1 MAATMG
7 PMSRAAFT
15 VILGLC
21 GLACAGRDARVEDP
35 DLAAAEPAVVEEPAV
50 EPDEVIEKPDVGLE
64 LIGKEDTAE
73 GPTQT
78 VEIEDEA
85 SPHDQVV
92 VPPKRTKSGSFMSGV
107 KMNPNK

>member
-1 MAATMG
+1 MG
-7 PMSRAAFT
+7 PMSRCAFT
-15 VILGLC
+15 VILGLG
-21 GLACAGRDARVEDP
+21 GLACAGRDAPVEDP
-35 DLAAAEPAVVEEPAV
+35 DLQPLQAASVQEAPVV
-50 EPDEVIEKPDVGLE
+50 EPDEVIETPNVGLE
-64 LIGKEDTAE
+64 LIGKEDDAPK

-78 VEIEDEA
+78 LEIEDEA